1 MAIRKAEDHVYS
13 YVVDA
18 QPERRHQQLG
28 VGKVA
33 NRSVI
38 HCIRFMQVN
47 LEDPEQ
53 PRVSYTSVQR
63 HDLDLSAVA
72 TQAGLEMMSSACVI
86 WLPQCTSLQ
95 VKLLPEL
102 SDSSTGHALQAPLRL
117 PALTSDQD
125 TLWDLAQDDREQQEL
140 EFLVPA
146 NPGIDVSADMLS
158 QQEQALVETLF
169 QRKAVADNFVRALG
183 LAYFG
188 TAAATSLAE
197 RGILRLREDDFGDV
211 QVSLSEQMQ
220 VRGVLTLI
228 DPVSLAHHEPQMQNS
243 AGRNKLSWLKQLLM
257 QEWRLFKAGRGRKTQ
272 LLWQHKD
279 SAPELP
285 ANMLSRPE
293 SHFKALAFEAT
304 IFEKPGGLTKISHCG
319 SSAYYELLLTTDDLT
334 GIEEWTLER
343 TMEFAWPRKRKKG
356 SDPQSRVARP
366 RALEAPMQL
375 QIQIPGEKPVQSR
388 VPGLDSVVHFDNFT
402 HQSGRR
408 RAFVACGCAAH
419 KGQCRRYVFT
429 NDFSC
434 IEDCVAWLLTWVS
447 AAQRFHTTADHVSYN
462 PPNEAVRSMKQ
473 RQSLGI

>member
-1 MAIRKAEDHVYS
+1 MDAGEIETSADALGHATDKALKTAAAALGSGGVKLSTHGLMIVGFLKSQLQTGCVFSVPEAIFATLQNKCEPDEGPEEETAGNFTLEDIAGALIPRDVAIRKAEDHVYS

-47 LEDPEQ
+47 LQDPEQ

-72 TQAGLEMMSSACVI
+72 TLEMMSSACVI

-211 QVSLSEQMQ
+211 QVSLTEQMQ
-220 VRGVLTLI
+220 VRGVVTLI

-272 LLWQHKD
+272 LQWRHKD
-279 SAPELP
+279 STPELP

-319 SSAYYELLLTTDDLT
+319 SSAYLRTFADDTRLDRDRGVDT
-334 GIEEWTLER
+334 
-343 TMEFAWPRKRKKG
+343 RKDDGVRLAPKEKEG
-356 SDPQSRVARP
+356 QRP
-366 RALEAPMQL
+366 T
-375 QIQIPGEKPVQSR
+375 
-388 VPGLDSVVHFDNFT
+388 VP
-402 HQSGRR
+402 
-408 RAFVACGCAAH
+408 
-419 KGQCRRYVFT
+419 CR
-429 NDFSC
+429 
-434 IEDCVAWLLTWVS
+434 
-447 AAQRFHTTADHVSYN
+447 
-462 PPNEAVRSMKQ
+462 PP
-473 RQSLGI
+473 